1 MDFLRRGELV
11 NKGPSVSVGS
21 LKVPQNPV
29 SRSQVALKLHLKRL
43 LEGGRLEGLEG
54 WEVGGNPPFFF
65 LCEFVR

>member
-11 NKGPSVSVGS
+11 NKGSSVGVGS

-43 LEGGRLEGLEG
+43 LEGGGLEGLEG
-54 WEVGGNPPFFF
+54 CEVVDNAPFFF
-65 LCEFVR
+65 SL